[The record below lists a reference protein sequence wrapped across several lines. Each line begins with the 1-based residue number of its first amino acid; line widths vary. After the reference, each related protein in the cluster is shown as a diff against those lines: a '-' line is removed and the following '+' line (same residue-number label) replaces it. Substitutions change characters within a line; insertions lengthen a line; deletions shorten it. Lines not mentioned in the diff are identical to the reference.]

1 MSVRVLEKV
10 ITEFDIQ
17 GIRNFKNCQNIKTLE
32 NFLHLVDEANICCGN
47 PDIEIDQDGVT
58 SQSIIKETNVQPR
71 PQGHL
76 CGRSEE
82 IDDPGKGCKNLQD
95 SWRFSSMRRQ

>member
-1 MSVRVLEKV
+1 MQYLN
-10 ITEFDIQ
+10 ILQ
-17 GIRNFKNCQNIKTLE
+17 GTI
-32 NFLHLVDEANICCGN
+32 
-47 PDIEIDQDGVT
+47 
-58 SQSIIKETNVQPR
+58 QPR

-76 CGRSEE
+76 CECGEE